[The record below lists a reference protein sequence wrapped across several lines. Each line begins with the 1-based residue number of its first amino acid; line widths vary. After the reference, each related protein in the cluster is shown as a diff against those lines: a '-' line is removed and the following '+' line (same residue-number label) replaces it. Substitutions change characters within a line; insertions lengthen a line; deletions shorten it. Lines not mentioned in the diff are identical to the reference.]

1 MRLQTSLII
10 RFDSECLN
18 LADLIVHEDTNYHQK
33 GLFKKP
39 LRVCL
44 DRQCAVITPDGGRT
58 NEDTDV
64 RIQAV

>member
-10 RFDSECLN
+10 RFDPECLKLK
-18 LADLIVHEDTNYHQK
+18 LADLRVHENANYHQK

-44 DRQCAVITPDGGRT
+44 DRQCAVITLDGGGGGRT

-64 RIQAV
+64 